1 MEMMD
6 LIQTTGAISGLM
18 CLMIL
23 LISTK
28 KQLKSSCCK

>member
-1 MEMMD
+1 MEMME

-18 CLMIL
+18 CLMIV

-28 KQLKSSCCK
+28 KQMKSSCCK